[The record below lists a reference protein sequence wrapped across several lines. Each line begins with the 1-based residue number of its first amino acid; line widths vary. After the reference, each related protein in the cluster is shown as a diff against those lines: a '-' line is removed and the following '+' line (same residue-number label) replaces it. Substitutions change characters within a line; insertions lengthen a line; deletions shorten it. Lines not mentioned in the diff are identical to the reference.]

1 MESPTIRRD
10 INGNIIN
17 KLKKNYHISFN
28 IDNIEIVAV
37 ESYKEFNKIDEDQ
50 TYIVEDDEN
59 DERQN
64 KFDIKDYNPEII
76 EKTPNT
82 DPNGFS
88 KTKCELF

>member
-1 MESPTIRRD
+1 MESPTIRKD

-17 KLKKNYHISFN
+17 KLNKDYHISFK

-37 ESYKEFNKIDEDQ
+37 ESYKEFNKLDEDQ
-50 TYIVEDDEN
+50 TYIVENEEDYEMKD
-59 DERQN
+59 
-64 KFDIKDYNPEII
+64 KFDIKDYNPEIV

-88 KTKCELF
+88 KTKCGIF